1 MNSLRWTMISLALFV
16 LGGVPACERDE
27 PEQGT
32 TIIRE
37 DDDDVDV
44 KVEEEGFKVDVE
56 VDDEGKVSGE
66 VEVKD

>member
-1 MNSLRWTMISLALFV
+1 MNFQRWTMIPLALFV

-27 PEQGT
+27 PGT

-37 DDDDVDV
+37 DDDDDVDI